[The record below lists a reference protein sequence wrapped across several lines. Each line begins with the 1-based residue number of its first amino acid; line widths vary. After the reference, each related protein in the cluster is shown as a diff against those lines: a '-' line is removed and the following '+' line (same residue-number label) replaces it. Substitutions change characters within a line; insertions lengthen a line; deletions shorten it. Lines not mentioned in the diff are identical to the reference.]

1 MTSITSIL
9 NTRNQQIAN
18 YDYTK
23 LALGDN
29 EFVSHDYTATGDT
42 TLAAGLV
49 LGKVAAT
56 GALVDYNP
64 AAIDGSQFPI
74 GILFLGVHED
84 VTILDT
90 TTETLTL
97 INKGR
102 VAESLVSFPGGVT
115 IDDIIAGDGRTVRD
129 YLNAMG
135 IILEGGTELTKIDNQ

>member
-1 MTSITSIL
+1 MSKITQIE

-29 EFVSHDYTATGDT
+29 EFVKHDYTASGDT

-49 LGKVAAT
+49 LGKVSAT
-56 GALVDYNP
+56 GALAAYDP
-64 AAIDGSQFPI
+64 TAIDGSQFPI
-74 GILFLGVHED
+74 GILFLGVQED

-90 TTETLTL
+90 VTESLTL

-102 VAESLVSFPGGVT
+102 VAESQISFPGGVT
-115 IDDIIAGDGRTVRD
+115 IDDIIAGDGRTVKD